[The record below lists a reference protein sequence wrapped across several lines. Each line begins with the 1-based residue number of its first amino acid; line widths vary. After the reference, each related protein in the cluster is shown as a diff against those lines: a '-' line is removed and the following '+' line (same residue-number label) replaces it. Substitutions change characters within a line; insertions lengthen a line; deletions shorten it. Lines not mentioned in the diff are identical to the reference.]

1 MDLAIKNLSMHYL
14 DGARTVRVFDNLS
27 LAVKSGTSIAIIGES
42 GIGKSTL
49 LNLLGT
55 LETPTS
61 GSIQLGDFLISDG
74 SYSTTAL
81 AKFRSEQIGFIFQ
94 FHHLLPE
101 FTALENVM
109 LPLLIQGRSVE
120 AATNAAR
127 EILVKVGLE
136 ERLTHRPTMLSGG
149 EQQRVA
155 IARALVHRPK
165 LLLAD
170 EPTGNLDLNTAKEI
184 QNLLQGIQV
193 TTKVTMILV
202 THSRELANS
211 LDRIFELTSNG
222 LVEKK
227 K

>member
-1 MDLAIKNLSMHYL
+1 MDLTIKNLSMHYL

-184 QNLLQGIQV
+184 QNLLQDIQV

-211 LDRIFELTSNG
+211 LDRVFELTSNG

>member
-1 MDLAIKNLSMHYL
+1 MHYL

>member
-1 MDLAIKNLSMHYL
+1 MDLTIKNLSMHYL